1 MLRPGGTGA
10 APGRCPPGAP
20 APHPDRRP
28 GGDRAPIGVRLFPVT
43 TTPVIPREATG
54 ATGAAGGVATDP
66 EDPAVG
72 PVLSPEPASAA
83 TAATAVT
90 DGAGPD
96 AAGSYGAP
104 VAAVPAGILPSET
117 APSGTG
123 RVLFG
128 GTPDQPIPRM
138 PADPETTALAAG
150 LRPVNE
156 ILPLRTYVHDLWQRR
171 HFVIWLSWYRYE
183 SESAQDRLGAFW
195 NVLRPLLQAIVYTFI
210 FTILLGRNTPNY
222 PEYVTA
228 GVFVF
233 TFLSGTLI
241 SGASA
246 IVSELGI
253 VRTLRFPR
261 AVLPI
266 AVAVLNLIQFIPAL
280 VILALLLILFSN
292 VSIGLAWL
300 LVLPSTVLMTIFAAG
315 MSLFSARMTVIVR
328 DYRNFL
334 PFVMRIFFYLSGTVV
349 DVSTLGAFVRH
360 PVAGAIASNE
370 PFFIYMQLVRNSFL
384 TDTVAPLHVW
394 LWGIGWAVFAL
405 VGGLIFFWRGERDY
419 GS

>member
-1 MLRPGGTGA
+1 M
-10 APGRCPPGAP
+10 
-20 APHPDRRP
+20 
-28 GGDRAPIGVRLFPVT
+28 T
-43 TTPVIPREATG
+43 TTSVIPRDG
-54 ATGAAGGVATDP
+54 AGPAGGVAGGVATDP
-66 EDPAVG
+66 DDPAVG
-72 PVLSPEPASAA
+72 PIGAPPAGGGPASAA
-83 TAATAVT
+83 PTAASTSV
-90 DGAGPD
+90 
-96 AAGSYGAP
+96 
-104 VAAVPAGILPSET
+104 VPESDL
-117 APSGTG
+117 APSGSG
-123 RVLFG
+123 QMLFG
-128 GTPDQPIPRM
+128 GTPEQPIPRM
-138 PADPETTALAAG
+138 PADAEALAAAAA

-156 ILPLRTYVHDLWQRR
+156 ILPLRTYVRELWQRR
-171 HFVIWLSWYRYE
+171 HFVISLSWYRYE
-183 SESAQDRLGAFW
+183 SESAMDRLGAFW

-210 FTILLGRNTPNY
+210 FEILLRGATRPPNY

-246 IVSELGI
+246 IVAEMGI

-266 AVAVLNLIQFIPAL
+266 AVAVLNFFQFIPAV

-300 LVLPSTVLMTIFAAG
+300 LVLPSTVLMTVFAAG
-315 MSLFSARMTVIVR
+315 MALFSARMTVIVR

-334 PFVMRIFFYLSGTVV
+334 PFVMRVFFYLSGTVI
-349 DVSTLGAFVRH
+349 DVSKLEAFKHH
-360 PVAGAIASNE
+360 PTASAVATNE
-370 PFFIYMQLVRNSFL
+370 PFYVYMDLVRNSFL
-384 TDTVAPLHVW
+384 TDTVAPLKTW
-394 LWGIGWAVFAL
+394 LFGIGWAVFAF